1 MPRNFSVSNVL
12 SPLKWHARKTNLEVE
27 FLFPFR
33 FFKNSKTLPRFSK
46 IAQTSDELT
55 RYQKIE
61 TTIIVPPYYL
71 PMLLTFLYSISRSE
85 QPQKPFNFFSDVYR
99 N

>member
-46 IAQTSDELT
+46 IAQTSDEA
-55 RYQKIE
+55 Y
-61 TTIIVPPYYL
+61 P
-71 PMLLTFLYSISRSE
+71 ISKDRDD
-85 QPQKPFNFFSDVYR
+85 NYR
-99 N
+99 ATVLSTNVADIPVFD